1 MKKYTLKRII
11 TSLFT
16 LLAILLVLFILM
28 QLMPGS
34 PFNDEKLTPEMRA
47 SLYAKYGLDQPIY
60 VQFFRYVTNMLRGD
74 FGVSYNISKNTPIS
88 QMIQTRLPISIGI
101 GGLAVIIGAIVG
113 LLLGLLAA
121 LKHNTIWDS
130 LATVISVIGV
140 SVPSYVFALALSY
153 SLGFRLQWFPMLYK
167 ANNAGISSVLPS
179 IALSMFTIG
188 EFEKFKSM
196 PRLEY

>member
-1 MKKYTLKRII
+1 MKNPCSSTTNENPSVAALGFSIPNFLWNVRRI
-11 TSLFT
+11 
-16 LLAILLVLFILM
+16 
-28 QLMPGS
+28 
-34 PFNDEKLTPEMRA
+34 NTPALREA
-47 SLYAKYGLDQPIY
+47 LYVKYGLDQPVA
-60 VQFFRYVTNMLRGD
+60 VQFVNYAKNMLKGD
-74 FGVSYNISKNTPIS
+74 LGVSCNISKNTPIF

-121 LKHNTIWDS
+121 LKYNTIWDS

-167 ANNAGISSVLPS
+167 ANNAGMSSVLPS

>member
-1 MKKYTLKRII
+1 MLK
-11 TSLFT
+11 
-16 LLAILLVLFILM
+16 
-28 QLMPGS
+28 
-34 PFNDEKLTPEMRA
+34 
-47 SLYAKYGLDQPIY
+47 
-60 VQFFRYVTNMLRGD
+60 GD
-74 FGVSYNISKNTPIS
+74 LGVSCNISKNTPIS

-153 SLGFRLQWFPMLYK
+153 SLGFHLQWFPMLYK
-167 ANNAGISSVLPS
+167 ANNAGMSSVLPS